1 MLSTAASELEDLLEQ
16 EAIARARENLLAFVL
31 YTMPTFEANWHHRLF
46 CEKLERFVRGEIPRL
61 LIETPPRHGKSQLV
75 SRHLPAFIF
84 GRNPCANIISCSY
97 SADLA
102 SMMNRDVQRII
113 DSPAYARLFPETK
126 LGSSNARTTGAWQR
140 NADLFEIVKH
150 GGTYR
155 SAGVGGG
162 ITGMGGSP
170 VAGGSYCIA
179 RGQRV
184 LTKNGWCPIEQVHA
198 GDLVLTHRGRW
209 RAVIATADNGV
220 RPVLRLSVN
229 GGSLVCTN
237 DHRLLTPRGWCDA
250 KDSRIV
256 FAADVQELWDSVR
269 SKKGSEGRTGI
280 SKVLFSGL
288 LYASATPRRIGPT
301 DCADV
306 QKLWGFVRPQAAPAH
321 TTGSSALLFEGMS
334 ARGSTFGGFGEAA
347 EVRTVWQNGRQKQKT
362 FLLNEM
368 SRRIRRGARGSPPFA
383 GSCLSE
389 LRTNVSPKIDGERL
403 LFDGVQKRGAR
414 PGDAGGFES
423 ELSRRVVDRGAF
435 QSLSQED
442 IQKDARPIQNVRGVW
457 IEVSSSRAPYRR
469 SETERFTQQPGGAL
483 SPMPYGVAQIEKCGE
498 ARVYDLQVEEDRS
511 FVVEGFIAHNCIIDD
526 PIKNADEANSPTYR
540 DKLFGW
546 YATTL
551 RPRVIG
557 NPNGILLT
565 LTRWHEDDLAGRLLE
580 YAEKDREAEQWEVLC
595 LPAIKEGLPTADD
608 PRAEGEALWANRF
621 TVEHLRAVKATIP
634 GAAWTSLYQQRPSA
648 PEGSI
653 IKRDWLRYYDTLP
666 DTIDRWWQSWDL
678 TFDETEAGSYVVGQ
692 VWAQTGANCY
702 LVHQYRDRVDFSASV
717 AQVENVTK
725 AYPMALRKKVEKKA
739 NGAALLSVLKN
750 KVQGLVPVTP
760 LGDKPRRLMAVSPL
774 FEAGN
779 IWLPKRENA
788 PWVGEY
794 IEELVTFPKS
804 KYDDQVDA
812 TSQALVDIQKSR
824 MLEVV
829 IPMQA
834 GLGGGGWRQF
844 G

>member
-1 MLSTAASELEDLLEQ
+1 MLLTAESELEDLLEQ
-16 EAIARARENLLAFVL
+16 EAIEKARQDMLAFVL
-31 YTMPTFEANWHHRLF
+31 YTMPTFEANWHHQLF
-46 CEKLERFVRGEIPRL
+46 CKKLEQFVRGEIPRL

-84 GRNPCANIISCSY
+84 GRNPRANIISCSY

-113 DSPAYARLFPETK
+113 DSPAYARLFPDTR
-126 LGSSNARTTGAWQR
+126 LGSSNAKATVGAWQR

-155 SAGVGGG
+155 CAGVGGG

-170 VAGGSYCIA
+170 VAGGSYA
-179 RGQRV
+179 
-184 LTKNGWCPIEQVHA
+184 
-198 GDLVLTHRGRW
+198 
-209 RAVIATADNGV
+209 
-220 RPVLRLSVN
+220 
-229 GGSLVCTN
+229 
-237 DHRLLTPRGWCDA
+237 
-250 KDSRIV
+250 
-256 FAADVQELWDSVR
+256 
-269 SKKGSEGRTGI
+269 
-280 SKVLFSGL
+280 
-288 LYASATPRRIGPT
+288 
-301 DCADV
+301 
-306 QKLWGFVRPQAAPAH
+306 
-321 TTGSSALLFEGMS
+321 
-334 ARGSTFGGFGEAA
+334 
-347 EVRTVWQNGRQKQKT
+347 
-362 FLLNEM
+362 
-368 SRRIRRGARGSPPFA
+368 
-383 GSCLSE
+383 
-389 LRTNVSPKIDGERL
+389 
-403 LFDGVQKRGAR
+403 
-414 PGDAGGFES
+414 
-423 ELSRRVVDRGAF
+423 
-435 QSLSQED
+435 
-442 IQKDARPIQNVRGVW
+442 
-457 IEVSSSRAPYRR
+457 
-469 SETERFTQQPGGAL
+469 
-483 SPMPYGVAQIEKCGE
+483 
-498 ARVYDLQVEEDRS
+498 
-511 FVVEGFIAHNCIIDD
+511 IIDD

-580 YAEKDREAEQWEVLC
+580 YAEKDRESEQWEVLC
-595 LPAIKEGLPTADD
+595 LPAIKEGQPTAED
-608 PRAEGEALWANRF
+608 PRSEGEALWSNRF
-621 TVEHLRAVKATIP
+621 TVEHLRAIKATIP
-634 GAAWTSLYQQRPSA
+634 GAAWASLYQQRPSA

-653 IKRDWLRYYDTLP
+653 IKRDWLRYYDALP
-666 DTIDRWWQSWDL
+666 DTIDKWWQSWDL
-678 TFDETEAGSYVVGQ
+678 TFDETESGSYVVGQ
-692 VWAQTGANCY
+692 VWAQSGANCY
-702 LVHQYRDRVDFSASV
+702 LVHQYRARVDFSASV

-788 PWVGEY
+788 PWVGDY

-824 MLEVV
+824 MLEIV
-829 IPMQA
+829 IPMHA